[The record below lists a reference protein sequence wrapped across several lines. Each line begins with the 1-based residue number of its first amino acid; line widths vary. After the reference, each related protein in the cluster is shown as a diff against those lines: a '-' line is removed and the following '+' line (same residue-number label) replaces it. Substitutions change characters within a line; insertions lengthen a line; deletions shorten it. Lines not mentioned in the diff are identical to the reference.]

1 MAKVRLETTLGA
13 IVIELNE
20 EKAPISCANFLEYV
34 DAKHY
39 DGTLFHRVIDGFMVQ
54 GGGYD
59 KDLKKKPTRAPIENE
74 AKNGLLNERGSVSM
88 ARTSEIG
95 SATSQFFVN
104 VVDNTFLNH
113 KSESEFGYAVFG
125 RVVEGMDVVDK
136 IKGVSTGSKGQFT
149 KDCPVEDVA
158 ILSATRLE

>member
-39 DGTLFHRVIDGFMVQ
+39 DGTLFHRVIDGFMIQ

-59 KDLKKKPTRAPIENE
+59 KDLKKKPTRPPIENE
-74 AKNGLLNERGSVSM
+74 AKNGLLNERGSVAM
-88 ARTSEIG
+88 ARTSDVG
-95 SATSQFFVN
+95 SATSQFFIN
-104 VVDNTFLNH
+104 VVDNAFLNH
-113 KSESEFGYAVFG
+113 KNESEFGYAVFA
-125 RVVEGMDVVDK
+125 RVVEGMEIVDK
-136 IKGVSTGSKGQFT
+136 IKAVSTGAKGQFT
-149 KDCPVEDVA
+149 KDCPVEDVE
-158 ILSATRLE
+158 IRSATRVE